1 MFEGALGVI
10 SGLDCIRLMNEAG
23 IETVHP
29 IEVISTSE
37 EEGRFGGMLGAQ
49 ALVGALTPDW
59 IERAESAEGEPLKEA
74 LDKCGFNSAGE
85 LRSPLSWGALISFL
99 ELHIDQG
106 PVLDNDRTQ
115 MWLVERLYSV
125 FKSV

>member
-1 MFEGALGVI
+1 
-10 SGLDCIRLMNEAG
+10 MNEAG

-49 ALVGALTPDW
+49 ALVGAITHDW

-74 LDKCGFNSAGE
+74 LEKCVFHSAGV
-85 LRSPLSWGALISFL
+85 LRSRLSRGALLAFL
-99 ELHIDQG
+99 ELQIG
-106 PVLDNDRTQ
+106 RAS
-115 MWLVERLYSV
+115 WRERVSQYVMLSV
-125 FKSV
+125 VDGEIT